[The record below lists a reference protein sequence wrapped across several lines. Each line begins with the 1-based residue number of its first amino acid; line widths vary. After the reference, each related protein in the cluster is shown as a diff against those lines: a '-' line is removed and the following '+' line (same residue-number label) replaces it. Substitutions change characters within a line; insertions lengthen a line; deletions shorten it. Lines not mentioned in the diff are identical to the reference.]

1 MRISN
6 DLLAVPLEAT
16 TTLAGNR
23 LVTTLDNLPAA
34 PVSSFE
40 LTINGGPNGLFTV
53 GNPLCTAPMIDST
66 FTSHTGQTTS
76 DSSPVNLVGSCVPVP
91 VPGAA
96 AKPSLSV
103 SVRGLASRP
112 LMTVRA
118 RRATGAAK
126 LRTVRLVLPTKLAFN
141 RAALK
146 KGVAVTAGSKRLK
159 GSSWSLSRS
168 GVLTIKAPK
177 AGSSVITATIQSGA
191 LRSSKVL
198 KRLARS
204 RKALPR
210 LTFTGRVTDVKN
222 GLYGYRLRVRPV
234 R

>member
-1 MRISN
+1 MRLAN
-6 DLLAVPLEAT
+6 ELLAVPLEAT
-16 TTLAGNR
+16 TTLNGNR

-34 PVSSFE
+34 PVTSFE

-53 GNPLCTAPMIDST
+53 GNPLCTGATIDTT
-66 FTSHTGQTTS
+66 FTSHTGQTAN
-76 DSSPVNLVGSCVPVP
+76 DSSPVNLVGNCVPVP
-91 VPGAA
+91 APGAA

-103 SVRGLASRP
+103 SVRRLSGAP

-118 RRATGAAK
+118 RSVTGAAK
-126 LRTVRLVLPTKLAFN
+126 LRTVRLVLPSRLAFN

-146 KGVAVTAGSKRLK
+146 RGVAITAGSKRLK

-168 GVLTIKAPK
+168 SKA
-177 AGSSVITATIQSGA
+177 
-191 LRSSKVL
+191 L
-198 KRLARS
+198 KKLAHG

-210 LTFTGRVTDVKN
+210 LTFQGRVTDVKN
-222 GLYGYRLRVRPV
+222 ALYGYKLRVRPV